1 MNNKFFYTLGGILL
15 LSLLIK
21 LFGFAT
27 PDDNLSRQQLFN
39 EKYYVFA
46 LNTPKNLTFAGE
58 KVPVDQFDV
67 RERMDRELLLNTYW
81 QSQTMLYHKRA
92 NRWFPVIIPILKRNG
107 IPDDFKYLALAE
119 SGFTHLT
126 SPAGAVGYWQFL
138 EATAKSYG
146 LEINDEVDERYNVEK
161 ATEAACKYF
170 KESYSLLGSWAL
182 VAASYNM
189 GIGGIRKQ
197 IEKQKVKSYY
207 DLLLN
212 EETFRYLFRIL
223 ALKEIIS
230 KPKAYGYQFRK
241 QDLYAPYEY
250 TVVVV
255 DSGISNLADFA
266 KKFDL
271 NYKYLKLLN
280 PWLRQNSLSNKQR
293 KAYTLKLLKPGF
305 TGLEDGM
312 EGTEADTTSSGSTA
326 SPQGSYL
333 VSTPDLKEEAPEEKK
348 PAEKKR
354 TDEEVSH
361 VIEKGENLNLIARRY
376 DVSVQDIKA
385 WNNIRNE
392 RRIKAGQKL
401 FVSDPRN

>member
-1 MNNKFFYTLGGILL
+1 MNNKFFYTLGSILL

-27 PDDNLSRQQLFN
+27 PDDSVSRQQLFN

-92 NRWFPVIIPILKRNG
+92 NRWFPVITPILKRNG

-119 SGFTHLT
+119 SGFTHMT
-126 SPAGAVGYWQFL
+126 SPAGAVGYWQFM
-138 EATAKSYG
+138 EPTAKSYG

-189 GIGGIRKQ
+189 GIGGIKKQ

-212 EETFRYLFRIL
+212 EETFRYLFRVL

-230 KPKAYGYQFRK
+230 KPKAYGYQFRR

-250 TVVVV
+250 SIVVV
-255 DSGISNLADFA
+255 DSSISSLVDFA
-266 KKFDL
+266 QKFNV

-280 PWLRQNSLSNKQR
+280 PWLRQNSLGNKQR
-293 KAYTLKLLKPGF
+293 KAYTIKILKPGF
-305 TGLEDGM
+305 TGID
-312 EGTEADTTSSGSTA
+312 EGGEMINPDSTSMGLIQSPESRLSAEA
-326 SPQGSYL
+326 PVVQ
-333 VSTPDLKEEAPEEKK
+333 EEAFQGKQAGRKAPEHL
-348 PAEKKR
+348 
-354 TDEEVSH
+354 V
-361 VIEKGENLNLIARRY
+361 EKGENLIGIARKY
-376 DVSVQDIKA
+376 DISVDDIKA
-385 WNNIRNE
+385 WNDMKNV
-392 RRIKAGQKL
+392 RIKAGQKL
-401 FVSDPRN
+401 VVKAPGE